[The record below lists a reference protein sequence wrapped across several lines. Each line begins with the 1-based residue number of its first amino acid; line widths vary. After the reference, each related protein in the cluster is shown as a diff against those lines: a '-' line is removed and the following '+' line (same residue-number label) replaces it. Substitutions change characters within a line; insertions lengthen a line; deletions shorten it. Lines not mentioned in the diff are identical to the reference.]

1 MRPLSLS
8 TILTTSFLLSSTQIA
23 VAAPNAIGPV
33 QPDERDID
41 LSSIL
46 GAATNLT
53 GDLSNLITDATS
65 LLQDFIVV
73 LQELHNSTNAND
85 LINLL
90 GMNVTNA
97 DDDTANVTNS
107 TVGAVS
113 PNATCPGMAVL
124 FAKGTAEPGTSFP
137 SPAVQYTRSL
147 GRSSAD

>member
-33 QPDERDID
+33 QPDERD

-90 GMNVTNA
+90 GMNVKNG

-137 SPAVQYTRSL
+137 FPAVQYIRSL